1 MYCILHSQLGLSDYS
16 EGGVMKAKWSVK
28 KKLLKKRI
36 EWLKGQQDRYQNTD
50 INQRLI
56 DKLSKEFE
64 VA

>member
-1 MYCILHSQLGLSDYS
+1 
-16 EGGVMKAKWSVK
+16 MKAKWATK

-36 EWLKGQQDRYQNTD
+36 EWLKGQQDRYPNTD
-50 INQRLI
+50 INQKLI